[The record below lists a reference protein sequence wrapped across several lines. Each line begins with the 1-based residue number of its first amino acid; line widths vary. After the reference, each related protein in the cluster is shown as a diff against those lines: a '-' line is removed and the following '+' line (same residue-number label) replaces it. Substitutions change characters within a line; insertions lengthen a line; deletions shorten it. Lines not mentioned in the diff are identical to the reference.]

1 MKDITF
7 IAAISIFT
15 AGITVALATFATAKG
30 QSEALGKAIEAI
42 SRQPEN
48 NAIISRI
55 FFIGAAFIESIIIY
69 CLVISLIILFA
80 NPFIS
85 LFSAK

>member
-1 MKDITF
+1 MNNITI
-7 IAAISIFT
+7 IAVISIIM
-15 AGITVALATFATAKG
+15 GGLTVALAAYPTAKG
-30 QSEALGKAIEAI
+30 QSDALSRAIEAI

-48 NAIISRI
+48 NNDISRI

-80 NPFIS
+80 NPFIG
-85 LFSAK
+85 LVAGK